1 MLKSTLFLLNIILIA
16 VINFF
21 MLQKVSI
28 EQNLPAHL
36 MPGESAVVKVVISKG
51 KITGFAKFQLNV
63 GPGLEVENILTKGAS
78 FTFNEQKAKF
88 IWMSLPEESTIE
100 MRYRITAKPDADG
113 LQKVEGHFSY
123 IDENERLVYELPEK
137 FIATGDTEAI
147 AGQNTSP
154 GNSTATAF
162 VHREIEPQA
171 NGRFLVKLTIHKNDL
186 SGFAKLQEDI
196 PTDYTAAAIESDDA
210 VFNIVD
216 NKAKFVWFDI
226 PSASE
231 VTLSYEMIP
240 VIDEPDTDFNLHGE
254 FSFLVNNETQ
264 TITVGEIPGSRDLA
278 ENEEE
283 APEEETEEAAEE
295 EAPEEIAELTAPE
308 VVEIEEPD
316 TWESDSMDN
325 EVEAAVPTETIAEE
339 PEEIAIPEPQPVS
352 ETPSPEPVAE
362 ISKPAPAPPV
372 TSTMPETEI
381 TFKVQITAGHK
392 LVDATYFRER
402 HNYSGP
408 FGVENHEGWIKY
420 TTGSHKAYRSARDQR
435 NSLQSSYNFPGPF
448 VTAYNEGERITVQE
462 ALMIANQKWVQ

>member
-1 MLKSTLFLLNIILIA
+1 
-16 VINFF
+16 

-36 MPGESAVVKVVISKG
+36 MPGESAVVKVTISKG

-100 MRYRITAKPDADG
+100 MRYRITAKSDADG
-113 LQKVEGHFSY
+113 LQKIEGHFSY
-123 IDENERLVYELPEK
+123 IDENERLVYELPEQ

-162 VHREIEPQA
+162 VHREIEPQP
-171 NGRFLVKLTIHKNDL
+171 NGRFLVTLTIHKNDL

-196 PTDYTAAAIESDDA
+196 PTDYTAAAVESDDA

-226 PSASE
+226 PSAPE

-240 VIDEPDTDFNLHGE
+240 VIDEPDTGFNLHGE

-264 TITVGEIPGSRDLA
+264 TIIVGEIPGTRDLTA
-278 ENEEE
+278 NEE
-283 APEEETEEAAEE
+283 AIEEEIEEEIEEVVE
-295 EAPEEIAELTAPE
+295 EAPEEIAELSAPE
-308 VVEIEEPD
+308 VVEIEETE
-316 TWESDSMDN
+316 TWESDSIEDETEVVVPEGAIAN
-325 EVEAAVPTETIAEE
+325 EPEAVEA
-339 PEEIAIPEPQPVS
+339 PEEIAIPEPEPVS
-352 ETPSPEPVAE
+352 EITTPEPVAE
-362 ISKPAPAPPV
+362 INEPEPVPPV
-372 TSTMPETEI
+372 VSTMPETEI

-392 LVDATYFRER
+392 LVDAAYFRER